1 MLENSVFDFLHKA
14 ASRSPAPGGGS
25 VAALSGAMGAA
36 MAAMAA
42 NFTAGR
48 KGYEHAA
55 EEIDSLLKILEPAVK
70 KLAFLAEE
78 DISAY
83 EKVSAAYKLPS
94 AGGKPKKTREGLI
107 RTALLRAVQIPLET
121 SQQCLDLM
129 KKLPRLAEI
138 ANKNLISDV
147 GVAAYLLDGAL
158 RSAVLN
164 VEVNLKAIKDED
176 LNKKTAPELE
186 ARMRESGDILKEVER
201 KVKKETAGN

>member
-1 MLENSVFDFLHKA
+1 MLENSVFDFLNKA

-42 NFTAGR
+42 NFTAGK

-55 EEIDSLLKILEPAVK
+55 DEIDSLLKILEPGVK

-83 EKVSAAYKLPS
+83 EKVSAAYKLS
-94 AGGKPKKTREGLI
+94 SSGGPAKKTREEII
-107 RTALLRAVQIPLET
+107 RTALLRAMQIPLET
-121 SQQCLDLM
+121 SRQCLALM
-129 KKLPRLAEI
+129 KKLPWLAET

-164 VEVNLKAIKDED
+164 VEVNLKALNDEN
-176 LNKKTAPELE
+176 LNKKTAPEL
-186 ARMRESGDILKEVER
+186 AAWMRESGDILKEVER

>member
-1 MLENSVFDFLHKA
+1 MLENSVSDFLDKA

-25 VAALSGAMGAA
+25 AAALSGAMGAA

-55 EEIDSLLKILEPAVK
+55 DEIDSLLKVLEPAVK
-70 KLAFLAEE
+70 KLAFLAQE

-94 AGGKPKKTREGLI
+94 GSEQLKKTRKDLI
-107 RTALLRAVQIPLET
+107 RAALLQAMQIPLET
-121 SQQCLDLM
+121 SRQCLNLM
-129 KKLPRLAEI
+129 KTLPRLAET

-164 VEVNLKAIKDED
+164 VEVNLKALKDEN
-176 LNKKTAPELE
+176 LNKKTAPGLS
-186 ARMRESGDILKEVER
+186 AWMKESGDILKEVEG